1 MSGANR
7 SVSVA
12 GIVIRR
18 LHPRN
23 ALSNPVLFATEI
35 AAVVATLLFLGQQ
48 VTANLAA
55 SSFIGQVAGWLWLT
69 VCCAG
74 LVEVIAEGRR
84 VTRTRALRTHHG
96 EEIAKRLRTESANRG
111 RPRGASSG
119 AIERVPA
126 GTLRP
131 EDVILV
137 EAGDTIPVDGEVIE
151 GIAEVDESPIT
162 GESAPVIRESGGERS
177 TVIGGSRVI
186 SDRLKVRVT
195 AQPGDS
201 FLDHISSLVEETRR
215 LRSSRQG
222 RISIALAG
230 IALLATIL
238 YMALAAPRI
247 RVDVMAMAVMA
258 VALFAALLPVA
269 SAASAAV
276 ARLGSIGRLLGANIV
291 AKSAEA
297 IEAAGRVDTVLLDK
311 TGTITFGHRQAV
323 EFLPLSGVTKTDLSE
338 AAGLASLGDETPE
351 GRSIVALAE
360 KILGKASFKDRASTP
375 IPFSADS
382 RMSGARQENGRE
394 VWKGSLDAVL
404 AKIGVEESDELRTRT
419 QLVAGAGGTPLLV
432 TSDRTPL
439 GVVRLEDFV
448 KPGLR
453 SRFAQLRRLGIRTIM
468 ITGDN
473 PLTAATVAAE
483 AGVDAY
489 VARAT
494 PASKLE
500 VIRGEQM
507 KGNVTA
513 MCGDGVNDAP
523 ALRQADVG
531 LAMGAGAAAARE
543 AGTMIDLR

>member
-1 MSGANR
+1 
-7 SVSVA
+7 
-12 GIVIRR
+12 
-18 LHPRN
+18 
-23 ALSNPVLFATEI
+23 
-35 AAVVATLLFLGQQ
+35 
-48 VTANLAA
+48 
-55 SSFIGQVAGWLWLT
+55 
-69 VCCAG
+69 
-74 LVEVIAEGRR
+74 
-84 VTRTRALRTHHG
+84 
-96 EEIAKRLRTESANRG
+96 
-111 RPRGASSG
+111 
-119 AIERVPA
+119 
-126 GTLRP
+126 
-131 EDVILV
+131 
-137 EAGDTIPVDGEVIE
+137 VDGEVIE

-162 GESAPVIRESGGERS
+162 GESAPVIRESGGVRS
-177 TVIGGSRVI
+177 TVIGGTRVI
-186 SDRLKVRVT
+186 SDRIKVRVT
-195 AQPGDS
+195 TQPGDS

-215 LRSSRQG
+215 LQSTRQG

-238 YMALAAPRI
+238 CMALAAPRI

-394 VWKGSLDAVL
+394 VWKGSPDAVL

-439 GVVRLEDFV
+439 GVVLLEDVV

-483 AGVDAY
+483 SGVDDY

-500 VIRGEQM
+500 VIRGEQT

-543 AGTMIDLR
+543 AGNMIDLDNDPLKLMEVVRIGSWITRRRRALGAFALASDVGKYAVLAPALLATHPALAPVQVLESAAPHTAILSTVIFNALAVFVSLSFALYSPTGTPRGGAEGLSGRVVVLAVAGFLAPILGIPLIERALMALHLASSS